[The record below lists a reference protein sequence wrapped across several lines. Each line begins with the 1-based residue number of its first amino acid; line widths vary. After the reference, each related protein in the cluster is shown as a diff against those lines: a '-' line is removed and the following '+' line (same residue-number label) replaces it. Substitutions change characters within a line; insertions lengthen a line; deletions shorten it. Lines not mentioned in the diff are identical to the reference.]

1 MAMML
6 WRDAA
11 AIVDLLAGR
20 GEHDA
25 GGGKK
30 VSAPGQV
37 LVYLMYRQPF
47 THARVQEALIVLFGL
62 GALLCLAIV
71 MLAGQFS
78 IHAAQMAAAEAIP
91 VVFLV
96 TTLAASRPTP
106 LPHELLKASVCLL
119 LITTGGLICTA
130 LSAMRQAW
138 AMNWAGE
145 GSAAARS
152 VPRPKAD
159 ALEPHVGLVP
169 SPAER
174 RYHQDGVGASLQIPR
189 QLQGRSPDSRLGVSF
204 HRGER
209 TSAKSE
215 R

>member
-1 MAMML
+1 SIPTWFTASPIPLGRFCAPKVGVSEPPHDHWLCIRDCGTSLMAMML

-106 LPHELLKASVCLL
+106 LPHELL
-119 LITTGGLICTA
+119 
-130 LSAMRQAW
+130 
-138 AMNWAGE
+138 
-145 GSAAARS
+145 
-152 VPRPKAD
+152 
-159 ALEPHVGLVP
+159 
-169 SPAER
+169 
-174 RYHQDGVGASLQIPR
+174 
-189 QLQGRSPDSRLGVSF
+189 
-204 HRGER
+204 
-209 TSAKSE
+209 
-215 R
+215 